1 MIKQLCFVFLCVLGP
16 SWELS
21 CVALKLWGKSWRRNV
36 PNTQTWILAR
46 PDFTSTRRTSEQK
59 TKNKQTREKQEAHIH
74 IFQRITISWNF
85 VSLQKRNVKT
95 SRETSVTGRVFT
107 DLPPSTLKGVQR
119 HGGSF

>member
-1 MIKQLCFVFLCVLGP
+1 M
-16 SWELS
+16 
-21 CVALKLWGKSWRRNV
+21 

-59 TKNKQTREKQEAHIH
+59 KKKISKREKNRKHVH

-95 SRETSVTGRVFT
+95 SRKTSVTGRVFT

>member
-1 MIKQLCFVFLCVLGP
+1 M
-16 SWELS
+16 
-21 CVALKLWGKSWRRNV
+21 

-59 TKNKQTREKQEAHIH
+59 KKKKANERKTGSARLHI
-74 IFQRITISWNF
+74 QRITISWNF

-95 SRETSVTGRVFT
+95 SRKTSVTGRVFT

-119 HGGSF
+119 HVGSF